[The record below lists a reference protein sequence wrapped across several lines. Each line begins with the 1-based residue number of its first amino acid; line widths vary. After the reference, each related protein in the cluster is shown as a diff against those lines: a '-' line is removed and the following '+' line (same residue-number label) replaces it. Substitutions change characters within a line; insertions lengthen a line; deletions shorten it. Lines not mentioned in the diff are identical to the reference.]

1 MTSHIYRWNKKIGEH
16 KIPNYKKRIDS
27 IKYVNSSSIKTNPKV
42 FKKIANADYIVISTG
57 SLYTSIIPNLIAP
70 GIKEAIIKNN
80 KAKVIYVANIM
91 TQNGETHDMSLYDH
105 VIAIEKH
112 LSKNII
118 QTIIAHKG
126 KINKNNLKSYSKQK
140 CFPILIDE
148 NNSYLKN
155 KLFLTNLVDN
165 HDKKYIRHDPKK
177 LEKIFMNF
185 LNKS

>member
-1 MTSHIYRWNKKIGEH
+1 
-16 KIPNYKKRIDS
+16 
-27 IKYVNSSSIKTNPKV
+27 
-42 FKKIANADYIVISTG
+42 
-57 SLYTSIIPNLIAP
+57 
-70 GIKEAIIKNN
+70 
-80 KAKVIYVANIM
+80 M